1 MTVLDVLLFMA
12 LMAANLYSFINAML
26 VMRDEI
32 HERTFG
38 LFVWGSGRER
48 VRDWR
53 VACA

>member
-32 HERTFG
+32 HERMSG
-38 LFVWGSGRER
+38 LFVWGSGTER
-48 VRDWR
+48 
-53 VACA
+53 A